1 MKPWHR
7 QACVLAL
14 GVAQGACGS
23 SANGALAAPTSADT
37 NATGGGTSS
46 GGGSGNSGGEFG
58 ASGDDASAESMLPAE
73 MKSESNY
80 QSPVATGSIV
90 WSANPTN
97 DEVAYIDATN
107 FTVQTVL
114 AGNAPTYLAAVPS
127 PGDAGAAAND
137 VAIVQNVVSQDA
149 TLLIRSA
156 SGAISATT
164 FESTSYANSWA
175 VSPSG
180 RWAIAWANAS
190 QIATTVSADSYAN
203 VAVMDLSTANPG
215 GTGQSTVMAVG
226 YRPSQVAFAGDSY
239 AYVVQ
244 QDGITQIDLQGPTPV
259 TSALFPLSAL
269 GQSDAAETTLA
280 ATTTIDGSSEGGA
293 EPLDATATPEAG
305 PDASAGVDGGTD
317 ASTVAD
323 ASTASDA
330 GATTVIA
337 LPPEDDGGSS
347 STPDVSFTRDG
358 NYALVRQ
365 DGVASITV
373 VSLST
378 GTLTTVPLP
387 SAPTDLDLSPQG
399 GFALAALRDASAVAV
414 LPIPGVVS
422 DPAGVTIIPVPGVT
436 VGRVI
441 VTPDEKSALVFTTV
455 TTAPEATDLTVLAL
469 SPPSAR
475 VVDLHEPVLAVFP
488 TPDSK
493 NAVVLHDVTP
503 SNGVLGAYSLVPI
516 AASLPVQ
523 LVPTPAEPTSVAISS
538 ESDRVVIA
546 LRDDPTMSYDLD
558 LGLFPSLQSIR
569 TALASPPIAAGIVAG
584 AGQGYAAQDYTEG
597 RITFVSL
604 YPADG
609 GTPGAAVTITGFDLG
624 ARIVDNAIGGDQ

>member
-1 MKPWHR
+1 MRARHR
-7 QACVLAL
+7 QAWVLAL
-14 GVAQGACGS
+14 GIAQGACGS
-23 SANGALAAPTSADT
+23 SASDGFASPGGAEGNENTASGA
-37 NATGGGTSS
+37 SS
-46 GGGSGNSGGEFG
+46 GGGGGGNSSSGSGSF
-58 ASGDDASAESMLPAE
+58 ASGDDGSAASLPAE

-80 QSPVATGSIV
+80 QSPVATGNVV

-114 AGNAPTYLAAVPS
+114 AGNAPTYLAAVPA
-127 PGDAGAAAND
+127 PGDAGASAD
-137 VAIVQNVVSQDA
+137 DIAIVQNVVSQDA

-156 SGAISATT
+156 QGTITSTT

-175 VSPSG
+175 VSASG
-180 RWAIAWANAS
+180 RWAIAWANAG
-190 QIATTVSADSYAN
+190 QITTAVSADSYAN
-203 VAVMDLSTANPG
+203 VAVMDLSTATPN
-215 GTGQSTVMAVG
+215 GTGQSTVMAIG
-226 YRPSQVAFAGDSY
+226 YRPSQVAFAGDDY

-259 TSALFPLSAL
+259 TSAQFPLSA
-269 GQSDAAETTLA
+269 
-280 ATTTIDGSSEGGA
+280 
-293 EPLDATATPEAG
+293 ATASPSPAAGAG
-305 PDASAGVDGGTD
+305 PDAGGGLDAAVDAAGGTD
-317 ASTVAD
+317 ASTGTD
-323 ASTASDA
+323 ANTTAV
-330 GATTVIA
+330 TE

-347 STPDVSFTRDG
+347 STPDVSFTPEG
-358 NYALVRQ
+358 SYALVRQ

-378 GTLTTVPLP
+378 GALTTVPLP
-387 SAPTDLDLSPQG
+387 SAPTDLDLPPQG
-399 GFALAALRDASAVAV
+399 DFALVALRDTSTVAV
-414 LPIPGVVS
+414 LPIPGVVTNPS
-422 DPAGVTIIPVPGVT
+422 DVTLIPVPGVT

-455 TTAPEATDLTVLAL
+455 TAAPEATDLTVLTL
-469 SPPSAR
+469 SPPSFR

-523 LVPTPAEPTSVAISS
+523 LVPTPAEPTAVAISS
-538 ESDRVVIA
+538 ASDRVVIA
-546 LRDDPTMSYDLD
+546 LRDDPTTNYDLD

-569 TALASPPIAAGIVAG
+569 TVLASPPIAAGIVAG

-624 ARIVDNAIGGDQ
+624 ARIVDNAVGGDR